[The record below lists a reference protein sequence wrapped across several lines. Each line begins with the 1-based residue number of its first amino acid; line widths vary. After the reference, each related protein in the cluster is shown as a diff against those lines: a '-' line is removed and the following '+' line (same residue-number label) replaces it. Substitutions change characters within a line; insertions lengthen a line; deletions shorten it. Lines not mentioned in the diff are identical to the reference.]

1 MRKIILILE
10 DDNKDC
16 ITEAYKVSE
25 ITQRYHYNSLDV
37 PVSMRVKI
45 VKEIPVMIGQTFDG
59 K

>member
-25 ITQRYHYNSLDV
+25 ITEHYHYLSDT
-37 PVSMRVKI
+37 PVRIRAKI
-45 VKEIPVMIGQTFDG
+45 IKEIPVMIGQTFDG